1 MRASS
6 PQIPSSK
13 KEVERGPF
21 TSSSSLKRNS
31 AQREK
36 LARKGLSVFPRSS
49 NSQRDS
55 CCVHDKWELVV
66 SDPPESDYVAEV
78 EVNGRFGES
87 GICFDLHTQKI
98 QRSLKL
104 SLHATN
110 TAMLCSCL
118 CDITTLECVREV
130 RARDKSL
137 VSSWKAVQVDISH
150 QQEGNKPVP
159 TCSEQNIDAWRGHT
173 DRQQRETSSVVIVLS
188 IQSERIILFLV
199 NFNFV

>member
-1 MRASS
+1 MRASF

-66 SDPPESDYVAEV
+66 SDSVSHFPPESDYVAEV
-78 EVNGRFGES
+78 EVNGR
-87 GICFDLHTQKI
+87 
-98 QRSLKL
+98 
-104 SLHATN
+104 
-110 TAMLCSCL
+110 
-118 CDITTLECVREV
+118 LEKV
-130 RARDKSL
+130 AF
-137 VSSWKAVQVDISH
+137 
-150 QQEGNKPVP
+150 
-159 TCSEQNIDAWRGHT
+159 
-173 DRQQRETSSVVIVLS
+173 VLTYTHKK
-188 IQSERIILFLV
+188 FKDP
-199 NFNFV
+199 